1 MTTPFCAAPFNR
13 VFVLSNGTFRNCCQT
28 SPPIVSNSSN
38 WDNWWNHDS
47 ELNNFRQKL
56 LTKQDFPASCNTCKI
71 QENVSGNSFRT
82 ALNQTYS
89 AKSYPA
95 EWSVMVGNICNL
107 ACWHCTEEFSSRI
120 EADKRKLNILP
131 KNYISPTAQFEQHW
145 PQLKNHIVSSLDHHD
160 QITLSLLGGEPTYNK
175 LVKDFLFW
183 LYDNNLSPRIKLEI
197 TTNGTKNSNLQDILK
212 KEFWQHIYMAISID
226 AIGKKA
232 EWLRYGCS
240 WNDIDNNINFYKNYS
255 SYVELHLTVS
265 ILNLKDLPAVYDY
278 AQSKN
283 IKLIVNTLN
292 YPDFFS
298 IEHWDGPD
306 LELDKQAFVERGLG
320 SYVDL
325 LKLNP
330 HHGNFELAKTYIQQL
345 SVNRKPLLDFDEDL
359 YQILFK

>member
-13 VFVLSNGTFRNCCQT
+13 VFVLPNGTFRNCCQT
-28 SPPIVSNSSN
+28 SPSTVSDSN
-38 WDNWWNHDS
+38 NWGEWWHHND
-47 ELNNFRQKL
+47 ELNNFRQEL
-56 LTKQDFPASCNTCKI
+56 ISKQDFPTSCNNCKI

-82 ALNQTYS
+82 ALNQTYN

-131 KNYISPTAQFEQHW
+131 KNYISPTLKFEQHW
-145 PQLKNHIVSSLDHHD
+145 PELKTNILSGFDHHEY
-160 QITLSLLGGEPTYNK
+160 ITLSLLGGEPTYNK
-175 LVKDFLFW
+175 VVKDFLFW
-183 LYDNNLSPRIKLEI
+183 LYDNNLSSRTRLEI
-197 TTNGTKNSNLQDILK
+197 TTNGTNNNNLHSILK
-212 KEFWQHIYMAISID
+212 QEYWQYIYMAISID

-240 WNDIDNNINFYKNYS
+240 WGDVDNSINFYKEYS
-255 SYVELHLTVS
+255 NYVELHLTVS

-278 AQSKN
+278 AHSKN
-283 IKLIVNTLN
+283 IKLIISTLN
-292 YPDFFS
+292 YPDFLS

-306 LELDKQAFVERGLG
+306 LELDKQEFIKRGLDK
-320 SYVDL
+320 YVDL

-330 HHGNFELAKTYIQQL
+330 RRGNFELAKAYIQQL
-345 SVNRKPLLDFDEDL
+345 SANRKSLLDFDEDL